1 MSARHGTDAS
11 PGVMIVTGGSRG
23 IGRATAR
30 LAAACRFDV
39 CVNYLRDAAA
49 AQSVVEEVKQAGR
62 RALAVQGDM
71 SNEADILRLFKATD
85 EALGR
90 LTVLVNNAGG
100 VSGNR
105 RRVEA
110 LRWEDAA
117 QVVALNLTG
126 LMICCREA
134 ILRMST
140 RHGGHGGAI
149 VNVSSLSARLG
160 APNLWM
166 DYAAAK
172 GGVDAFTTG
181 LAVEVAEEG
190 IRVNAVRPGLIDTE
204 LHASSG
210 MPDRVQRAARH
221 LPMKRAG
228 SAEEVA
234 EAIIW
239 LASAPASY
247 VSGSI
252 IDVGGAR

>member
-1 MSARHGTDAS
+1 MYKR
-11 PGVMIVTGGSRG
+11 
-23 IGRATAR
+23 
-30 LAAACRFDV
+30 
-39 CVNYLRDAAA
+39 
-49 AQSVVEEVKQAGR
+49 Q
-62 RALAVQGDM
+62 
-71 SNEADILRLFKATD
+71 
-85 EALGR
+85 
-90 LTVLVNNAGG
+90 
-100 VSGNR
+100 
-105 RRVEA
+105 
-110 LRWEDAA
+110 
-117 QVVALNLTG
+117 
-126 LMICCREA
+126 
-134 ILRMST
+134 
-140 RHGGHGGAI
+140 GHGGAI

-172 GGVDAFTTG
+172 GGVDAFTIG
-181 LAVEVAEEG
+181 LAVEVADEG

-234 EAIIW
+234 EAIVW

>member
-1 MSARHGTDAS
+1 MNR
-11 PGVMIVTGGSRG
+11 VMIVTGGSRG
-23 IGRATAR
+23 IGAATAR
-30 LAAACRFDV
+30 LAAAEGFDV
-39 CVNYLRDAAA
+39 CVNYRSDEGA
-49 AQSVVEEVKQAGR
+49 AQATVDAVQQQGR

-71 SNEADILRLFKATD
+71 SREADILRLFASAE

-90 LTVLVNNAGG
+90 PTALVNNAGG
-100 VSGNR
+100 VAGSR

-117 QVVALNLTG
+117 AVVALNLTG

-140 RHGGHGGAI
+140 RHGGQGGAI
-149 VNVSSLSARLG
+149 VNVSSVSARLG

-172 GGVDAFTTG
+172 GGVDTFTAG
-181 LAVEVAEEG
+181 LAIEVAEES
-190 IRVNAVRPGLIDTE
+190 IRVNAVRPGLIDTD
-204 LHASSG
+204 LHAAAG
-210 MPDRVQRAARH
+210 MPDRVERAARH

-228 SAEEVA
+228 TAEEVA
-234 EAIIW
+234 EAIVW
-239 LASAPASY
+239 LASANASY

-252 IDVGGAR
+252 VDVAGAR